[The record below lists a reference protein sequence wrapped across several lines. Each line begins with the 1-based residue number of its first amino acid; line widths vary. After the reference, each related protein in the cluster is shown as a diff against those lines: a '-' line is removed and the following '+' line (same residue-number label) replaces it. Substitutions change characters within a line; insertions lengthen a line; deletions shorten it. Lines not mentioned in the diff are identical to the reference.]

1 MVSFVAQL
9 KNVIRPMFQNSSFVQ
24 HCVHSACWCD
34 GVGYGILQSILG
46 SGWRIDASWL
56 NANERWCCVCQG
68 GLGCNLSAEPARSP
82 NDIIRKCRQQRSNEE
97 WSDARCFT
105 SLLRPPRPFFSVV
118 VEHLGWVCLHIQAI
132 KSKTENVYSRFET
145 LKPWRVYIKPY
156 TLEYDNMEEYK
167 GWQQSSHNSS
177 Q

>member
-1 MVSFVAQL
+1 MISFGAQL
-9 KNVIRPMFQNSSFVQ
+9 KNVIRPMFQNSCFVQ
-24 HCVHSACWCD
+24 HCVHFDCWCD

-97 WSDARCFT
+97 WSDAHCFT
-105 SLLRPPRPFFSVV
+105 SLLCPPRPFPLSLLSIY
-118 VEHLGWVCLHIQAI
+118 VEFISHTIDKIQPVI
-132 KSKTENVYSRFET
+132 IYTVRF
-145 LKPWRVYIKPY
+145 KHWRP
-156 TLEYDNMEEYK
+156 K
-167 GWQQSSHNSS
+167 GFL
-177 Q
+177 